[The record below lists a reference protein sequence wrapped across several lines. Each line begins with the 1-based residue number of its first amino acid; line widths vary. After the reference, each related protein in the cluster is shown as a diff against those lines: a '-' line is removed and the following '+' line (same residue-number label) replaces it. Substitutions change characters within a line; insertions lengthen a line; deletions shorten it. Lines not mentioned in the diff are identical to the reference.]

1 MSVETSSHDLVPQTP
16 ATGTIEVTMGQ
27 PERQMLTAAGRA
39 ANRAAAHHVFAD
51 YRQRRAE
58 KTLRT
63 QRAAL
68 MLWVAYLVEVGAADE
83 LLAEAE
89 AWSLANPDEQESVSV
104 DALAGAQR
112 ARSVAS
118 QTPSLPIICGAD
130 YCQSVPTAWH
140 GVTWGL
146 VEGFVRW
153 LLNQGYSVASI
164 NNRLSAVK
172 VYARLAARAGAI
184 PAEEHALI
192 REVRGYGETEGKRV
206 DDRRPRS
213 RVGHK
218 KDEAVV
224 LTAEQARL
232 LKSRHAVTPQGIR
245 DRLLICLLL
254 DLGLRAS
261 EVAALK
267 VEDFAE
273 PGYVTVYRQ
282 KTDSVDRMELSAD
295 ILKALV
301 AYAPHQRKEGVLLR
315 GSRKN
320 EQLTEQ
326 NMSVRAI
333 GGRVKIL
340 GRDILG
346 LWELS
351 PHDLRHTWATR
362 AAKNSDP
369 FTLRDA
375 GGWTNMQ
382 TPGRYVERAKV
393 VNVGIH
399 LDY

>member
-1 MSVETSSHDLVPQTP
+1 MSASRHDLVPQTP
-16 ATGTIEVTMGQ
+16 EASAIEVTTGQ
-27 PERQMLTAAGRA
+27 LERRVLTTAGRA

-68 MLWVAYLVEVGAADE
+68 VLWVEYRVEVGAADE
-83 LLAEAE
+83 LLAEVE
-89 AWSLANPDEQESVSV
+89 AWVSANSDGEAWDAFAASVSRKRNRSAASLAS
-104 DALAGAQR
+104 
-112 ARSVAS
+112 
-118 QTPSLPIICGAD
+118 TLPIIYSAH
-130 YCQSVPTAWH
+130 YCQSVPAAWH

-172 VYARLAARAGAI
+172 VYARLATKAGVI

-192 REVRGYGETEGKRV
+192 REVRGYGGTEGKRV
-206 DDRRPRS
+206 DERRLKS

-218 KDEAVV
+218 KDEALV
-224 LTAEQARL
+224 LTAGQARV
-232 LKSRHAVTPQGIR
+232 LKSHHAATPQGIR
-245 DRLLICLLL
+245 DRLLIGLLL
-254 DLGLRAS
+254 DLGLRTS
-261 EVAALK
+261 EVAALR

-282 KTDSVDRMELSAD
+282 KTDSVDRMELTAD
-295 ILKALV
+295 ILKALA
-301 AYAPHQRKEGVLLR
+301 AYAPHQRQEGILLR

-320 EQLTEQ
+320 EELTEQ
-326 NMSVRAI
+326 NLSVRAI
-333 GGRVKIL
+333 GSRVKIL
-340 GRDILG
+340 GRDILD

-393 VNVGIH
+393 VNEGIR

>member
-1 MSVETSSHDLVPQTP
+1 LVAIILEDVMSVEARSHDLVPQTP
-16 ATGTIEVTMGQ
+16 ATGAIEVTTGQ
-27 PERQMLTAAGRA
+27 PERRVLTAAGRA

-68 MLWVAYLVEVGAADE
+68 MLWVQYLVEVGAGNE

-89 AWSLANPDEQESVSV
+89 AWAEANSDGEEWEAFTGPANS
-104 DALAGAQR
+104 
-112 ARSVAS
+112 ARDRSAAS
-118 QTPSLPIICGAD
+118 QASTLPIIYSAH
-130 YCQSVPTAWH
+130 YCQSVPAAWH

-172 VYARLAARAGAI
+172 VYARLAARAGVLA
-184 PAEEHALI
+184 AEEHALI
-192 REVRGYGETEGKRV
+192 REVRGYGGTEGKRV
-206 DDRRPRS
+206 DARRTKS

-218 KDEAVV
+218 KDEALV

-232 LKSRHAVTPQGIR
+232 LKSRHAPTPQGIR

-261 EVAALK
+261 EVAALR

-273 PGYVTVYRQ
+273 PGHVTVYRQ

-301 AYAPHQRKEGVLLR
+301 AYAPYQRKEGLLLVL
-315 GSRKN
+315 SIK
-320 EQLTEQ
+320 
-326 NMSVRAI
+326 
-333 GGRVKIL
+333 K
-340 GRDILG
+340 
-346 LWELS
+346 
-351 PHDLRHTWATR
+351 
-362 AAKNSDP
+362 
-369 FTLRDA
+369 
-375 GGWTNMQ
+375 
-382 TPGRYVERAKV
+382 
-393 VNVGIH
+393 
-399 LDY
+399 

>member
-1 MSVETSSHDLVPQTP
+1 MSVEASRHDLVPQTP
-16 ATGTIEVTMGQ
+16 ALSTVEVTTGHL
-27 PERQMLTAAGRA
+27 ESRVLIAAGRA
-39 ANRAAAHHVFAD
+39 ANRAAAHHVFTD

-89 AWSLANPDEQESVSV
+89 AWALVNADEQGQ
-104 DALAGAQR
+104 DAWGCSAKVH
-112 ARSVAS
+112 RSRSAAS
-118 QTPSLPIICGAD
+118 QTHTLPIIVGAD
-130 YCQSVPTAWH
+130 YCQSVPAAWH
-140 GVTWGL
+140 AVTWGL

-153 LLNQGYSVASI
+153 LLRQGYSVASI

-172 VYARLAARAGAI
+172 VYARLATKAGAI

-206 DDRRPRS
+206 NERRPKS

-218 KDEAVV
+218 KDEALV

-232 LKSRHAVTPQGIR
+232 LKMQHAATPQGVR

-254 DLGLRAS
+254 DLGPRAS
-261 EVAALK
+261 EFAALR

-282 KTDSVDRMELSAD
+282 KTDSVDRMELTAD

-301 AYAPHQRKEGVLLR
+301 AYGPYQRKEGLLLR

-320 EQLTEQ
+320 EELTEQ
-326 NMSVRAI
+326 NMSVRAV

-340 GRDILG
+340 GRDVLG

-393 VNVGIH
+393 VNEGIK

>member
-1 MSVETSSHDLVPQTP
+1 MSVEAPRHDLVPQTL
-16 ATGTIEVTMGQ
+16 ALDEVEVTTGAL
-27 PERQMLTAAGRA
+27 ERRVLTAAGRA
-39 ANRAAAHHVFAD
+39 ANRAAAHHVFAG

-58 KTLRT
+58 KTLHT

-68 MLWVAYLVEVGAADE
+68 VLWVAYLVKVGAGDE
-83 LLAEAE
+83 LLTEAE
-89 AWSLANPDEQESVSV
+89 SWALANSDGEDW
-104 DALAGAQR
+104 DALAAAANRQR
-112 ARSVAS
+112 SRSAAS
-118 QTPSLPIICGAD
+118 RTHTLPIIYSAH
-130 YCQSVPTAWH
+130 YCQSVPAAWH

-153 LLNQGYSVASI
+153 LLKHGYSVASI

-172 VYARLAARAGAI
+172 VYARLAARASVI

-192 REVRGYGETEGKRV
+192 REVRGYGQTEGKRV
-206 DDRRPRS
+206 NERRVKS

-218 KDEAVV
+218 KDEAIV
-224 LTAEQARL
+224 LTADQARL
-232 LKSRHAVTPQGIR
+232 LKSQHALTPQGIR

-254 DLGLRAS
+254 DLGLRAG
-261 EVAALK
+261 EVATLR
-267 VEDFAE
+267 VEDFSD

-282 KTDSVDRMELSAD
+282 KTDSLDRMELTAD
-295 ILKALV
+295 ILKALAV
-301 AYAPHQRKEGVLLR
+301 YAPYQRKEGLLLR

-320 EQLTEQ
+320 EELTEQ

-333 GGRVKIL
+333 GSRVKIL

-346 LWELS
+346 IWELS

-362 AAKNSDP
+362 AARNSDP

-393 VNVGIH
+393 VNEGIQ